1 MGTPAE
7 SRSLVAHLINARI
20 PYSYE
25 TPKFL
30 LMCEG
35 ITELTEELNPDTEEI
50 QYICETT
57 KTTNIKSY
65 SKKLEVDMAYIRDN
79 ELINYANYLIRT
91 MGTGK
96 KLQETM

>member
-35 ITELTEELNPDTEEI
+35 ITELTEELNHIGKVLGVEPSI
-50 QYICETT
+50 
-57 KTTNIKSY
+57 
-65 SKKLEVDMAYIRDN
+65 
-79 ELINYANYLIRT
+79 LIEG
-91 MGTGK
+91 MG
-96 KLQETM
+96 